1 MKLTKSRLQ
10 HIIKE
15 EFQALFKEDRQAHI
29 TGIQAK
35 IGRLELEVERI
46 EDALEAREAEVD
58 SLPDYPEKEYELRDL
73 RTTPE
78 YFEMTSRRN
87 RMEEKIEELESQ
99 MRELSGENL
108 EEEKEDD
115 LHFSPSQSPTEADE
129 TYHQCMIDVDV
140 EPDPGVDKDT
150 AKARICTDTR
160 KASGATL
167 DWGEKR
173 EKEVQRAREGGKSG
187 NEDQD

>member
-1 MKLTKSRLQ
+1 MKLSKSKLQ
-10 HIIKE
+10 QIIKE
-15 EFQALFKEDRQAHI
+15 EFQSLFKEDRQAHI
-29 TGIQAK
+29 AGIQAK
-35 IGRLELEVERI
+35 VGRLEAEVERI
-46 EDALEAREAEVD
+46 EDAMEAREAEID
-58 SLPDYPEKEYELRDL
+58 RRNYPEKEYELRDL

-115 LHFSPSQSPTEADE
+115 LHFSSSQSPAEADE

-140 EPDPGVDKDT
+140 DPDPGVDEET

-160 KASGATL
+160 KAAGATL
-167 DWGEKR
+167 DWSEER
-173 EKEVQRAREGGKSG
+173 EKEVQRARKGGESG
-187 NEDQD
+187 